1 MSSRHVAPAK
11 VKTWTAG
18 DVAKH
23 RFQVSHAPRRAAAP
37 RHAAPRSATPRL
49 ARPPRRVAPRRAAP
63 RRARPPARALAHRS
77 ASLRRRHPRRAPR
90 ALQDDCWVSAHGT
103 VFDLTPLLSAEA
115 GFGTLCDPLIA
126 AAGGD
131 VSHWFDEIAP
141 SPATRAARAA
151 AAAAAAPAP
160 QAGGSGSGSAR
171 SVHAATSA
179 GGAGASAAAQALA
192 ELELKWHVEPATGLR
207 APYCAEGAFVHVPRV
222 APSAEQDVAEL
233 ALPWWRDERFVA
245 GRLTARA
252 RRVRVV
258 NSLTSHEHVL
268 EMGVENTVEDLQ
280 ARYLEHNAHCGSY
293 SWKALV
299 HGAFRPLDVHKTLEE
314 NGVLDDAEELD
325 RLGMDAD
332 APDFLIDLIIAFNDD
347 LTVA

>member
-1 MSSRHVAPAK
+1 LPTCAASRSSPPAS
-11 VKTWTAG
+11 
-18 DVAKH
+18 
-23 RFQVSHAPRRAAAP
+23 SHAS
-37 RHAAPRSATPRL
+37 PRSSPSPRC
-49 ARPPRRVAPRRAAP
+49 
-63 RRARPPARALAHRS
+63 PARA
-77 ASLRRRHPRRAPR
+77 PP
-90 ALQDDCWVSAHGT
+90 QEDCWVSAHGT
-103 VFDLTPLLSAEA
+103 IFDLTPLLSAEA

-131 VSHWFDEIAP
+131 VSHWFDAVAP
-141 SPATRAARAA
+141 SPASQADAA
-151 AAAAAAPAP
+151 AAAAAAASAAARSAAVPPLLPAT
-160 QAGGSGSGSAR
+160 SAR
-171 SVHAATSA
+171 SVLA
-179 GGAGASAAAQALA
+179 GAGLSAAAQALA
-192 ELELKWHVEPATGLR
+192 ELELKWFVDPATGLR
-207 APYCAEGAFVHVPRV
+207 APYCAEGAFVHVPRI
-222 APSAEQDVAEL
+222 APSTQQDVAEL
-233 ALPWWRDERFVA
+233 ALPWWRDARFVA

-258 NSLTSHEHVL
+258 NSLTSHEHVI

-325 RLGMDAD
+325 KLGMDAD

>member
-1 MSSRHVAPAK
+1 MSSRQVAAAK

-23 RFQVSHAPRRAAAP
+23 RFQVSKLAGDSPSAAHPLTA
-37 RHAAPRSATPRL
+37 SSSSTS
-49 ARPPRRVAPRRAAP
+49 
-63 RRARPPARALAHRS
+63 S
-77 ASLRRRHPRRAPR
+77 ASPR
-90 ALQDDCWVSAHGT
+90 QDDCWVSAHGT
-103 VFDLTPLLSAEA
+103 VFDLTALLSAEA

-131 VSHWFDEIAP
+131 VSHWFDEVAP

-151 AAAAAAPAP
+151 AAAPPPLQPA
-160 QAGGSGSGSAR
+160 GSAR
-171 SVHAATSA
+171 SVHGATSA
-179 GGAGASAAAQALA
+179 GSASAGAQALA
-192 ELELKWHVEPATGLR
+192 ELELKWRVDPATGLR
-207 APYCAEGAFVHVPRV
+207 APYCAEGAFVHVPRI

-293 SWKALV
+293 QWRALV
-299 HGAFRPLDVHKTLEE
+299 HGAFRPLDVHKTLEQ
-314 NGVLDDAEELD
+314 NGVVDDSEELD
-325 RLGMDAD
+325 KLGMDAD
-332 APDFLIDLIIAFNDD
+332 APDFLIDLIIAFQDD